1 MSRWK
6 FAADTGG
13 TFTDVIGIDP
23 SGSYHTLKIL
33 SDSPD
38 YEDASIEGVRRILGL
53 FPGQAL
59 PEDDVESIR
68 FGTTIA
74 TNAFLE
80 RKGGAVALFITEGFS
95 DLLEIGYQERPDIF
109 NLCIHKPLPL
119 YASVTEVP
127 ERIRRDGSVLR
138 QLNRKKLEA
147 DIMKLDMD
155 HTDAVAVVLM
165 HAWKNP
171 EHELLCEKIF
181 SDYNIPFVYLSHRVM
196 NAVKIV
202 SRGQSTVVDAYL
214 SPVIARYVE
223 RIRKWTGNIR
233 IEFMQSAGDLTS
245 AGGFR
250 GKNALLSGPAGG
262 VIALGQIAQNL
273 GLRGA
278 IGFDM
283 GGTSTDVTRYDG
295 AFEKVFERV
304 VEGIEFQTEML
315 NIHTVASGGGSTLW
329 FDGGKMRVGPASA
342 GAYPGPACYGFGG
355 PLTITDAN
363 LIAGRIVPDY
373 FPRTFGPERKS
384 PVKSRTVRE
393 EFREMTK
400 QIKGALKIPMTVEQA
415 ALGFLKIA
423 TEKMAMAIK
432 EISVS
437 RGFDVREY
445 ALVCFGGAGGQHAC
459 AVASVLGIK
468 KIVSPPISSL
478 LSAYGIGLAR
488 RSEKRFRTLLQPYHK
503 GLYRELGA
511 LFAEMK
517 KEILGQNPGWR
528 GAYTIQ
534 KEVDLRPAGT
544 DSFLTVPYGNFK
556 DTVAAF
562 KSRYRQTYGFY
573 PDSPD
578 IEIVNIRLVITERKR
593 FFSLFVEKTKKG
605 ESAESPCAF
614 KKVCFDDGPLQVPVY
629 LRHMLAPGR
638 KVRGPACIVESTSAL
653 VVDPGFIAEKDS
665 NGMIVIEKEERRI
678 RRHKRGK
685 GKDPVLL
692 EVFNSLFSG
701 VATEM
706 GYVLKNTAFSVNMKE
721 RRDFSCAIFDRQG
734 NLVANA
740 PHIPVHIGSMTDTVR
755 WIMKGQKGN
764 IRPGDMFLSNDPY
777 KGGAHL
783 PDLTV
788 ICPVF
793 AKGKGIIFFTAAR
806 GHHADIGGISPG
818 SLPPQVD
825 HVDKEGVIIDSFL
838 LVRNGAFREKEI
850 RNVLTSHPFP
860 VRNIRE
866 RILDLEAQIASCH
879 KGKTELEAVIDRYGL
894 ETITD
899 YMQCIQQNAAFSVKQ
914 ALWDILAGRDS
925 YEAFFEDY
933 LDDGSLI
940 CVKITVSAGKTPP
953 LTVTATV
960 DFTGTSGQ
968 HAHDSL
974 NAPLSVTRS
983 AVMYV
988 LRSLGRRDIPLNSG
1002 CLAPI
1007 KMIVPARTL
1016 LNPSFP
1022 APVATGNVETSQRI
1036 VDVLLGAFN
1045 VCAASQG
1052 TMNNFIFEVDG
1063 DSPYYETV
1071 GGGAGAMKGCHGAS
1085 GVQVHMTN
1093 TRITDPEILE
1103 FRHPGVRLV
1112 QFRLRR
1118 GSGGRGRFQGGE
1130 GIIREILFLLPST
1143 VSIISERRKIPP
1155 YGLCGGKS
1163 GAPGDNMLSKA
1174 DGSRIRL
1181 PHRVEMRVAP
1191 GDSVLIST
1199 PGGGGFGRED

>member
-1 MSRWK
+1 
-6 FAADTGG
+6 
-13 TFTDVIGIDP
+13 
-23 SGSYHTLKIL
+23 
-33 SDSPD
+33 
-38 YEDASIEGVRRILGL
+38 
-53 FPGQAL
+53 
-59 PEDDVESIR
+59 
-68 FGTTIA
+68 
-74 TNAFLE
+74 
-80 RKGGAVALFITEGFS
+80 
-95 DLLEIGYQERPDIF
+95 
-109 NLCIHKPLPL
+109 
-119 YASVTEVP
+119 
-127 ERIRRDGSVLR
+127 
-138 QLNRKKLEA
+138 
-147 DIMKLDMD
+147 
-155 HTDAVAVVLM
+155 
-165 HAWKNP
+165 
-171 EHELLCEKIF
+171 
-181 SDYNIPFVYLSHRVM
+181 
-196 NAVKIV
+196 
-202 SRGQSTVVDAYL
+202 
-214 SPVIARYVE
+214 
-223 RIRKWTGNIR
+223 
-233 IEFMQSAGDLTS
+233 
-245 AGGFR
+245 
-250 GKNALLSGPAGG
+250 
-262 VIALGQIAQNL
+262 
-273 GLRGA
+273 
-278 IGFDM
+278 
-283 GGTSTDVTRYDG
+283 
-295 AFEKVFERV
+295 
-304 VEGIEFQTEML
+304 
-315 NIHTVASGGGSTLW
+315 
-329 FDGGKMRVGPASA
+329 
-342 GAYPGPACYGFGG
+342 
-355 PLTITDAN
+355 
-363 LIAGRIVPDY
+363 
-373 FPRTFGPERKS
+373 
-384 PVKSRTVRE
+384 
-393 EFREMTK
+393 
-400 QIKGALKIPMTVEQA
+400 
-415 ALGFLKIA
+415 
-423 TEKMAMAIK
+423 
-432 EISVS
+432 
-437 RGFDVREY
+437 
-445 ALVCFGGAGGQHAC
+445 
-459 AVASVLGIK
+459 
-468 KIVSPPISSL
+468 
-478 LSAYGIGLAR
+478 
-488 RSEKRFRTLLQPYHK
+488 
-503 GLYRELGA
+503 
-511 LFAEMK
+511 
-517 KEILGQNPGWR
+517 
-528 GAYTIQ
+528 
-534 KEVDLRPAGT
+534 
-544 DSFLTVPYGNFK
+544 
-556 DTVAAF
+556 
-562 KSRYRQTYGFY
+562 
-573 PDSPD
+573 
-578 IEIVNIRLVITERKR
+578 
-593 FFSLFVEKTKKG
+593 
-605 ESAESPCAF
+605 
-614 KKVCFDDGPLQVPVY
+614 
-629 LRHMLAPGR
+629 
-638 KVRGPACIVESTSAL
+638 
-653 VVDPGFIAEKDS
+653 
-665 NGMIVIEKEERRI
+665 
-678 RRHKRGK
+678 
-685 GKDPVLL
+685 VLL

-701 VATEM
+701 EATEM

-788 ICPVF
+788 VCPVF

-953 LTVTATV
+953 LTVRATV